1 MAGAPPENEQI
12 PRSHVMRSGLC
23 FFWFYIGHFTL
34 FFHFN
39 LNNTFYT
46 MKLLTKEQE
55 EAHYRSVVKGGTV
68 GGLLGLAGGVAGV
81 LLASRRYA
89 TIRNLTV
96 PMKSFLVTSS
106 GTFTGIIAADHAS
119 REYENEQ
126 NAAYQWY
133 ENREERLRA
142 EEMRGLSFTDR
153 AAAFARREK
162 YKIITATWVASMVGS
177 FALVS
182 RIPGLTGQQKLVQA
196 RVYAQGLTLGVL
208 CASAA
213 FEISDQ
219 RRGRGMLDSK
229 KKAEAAAKAKVE
241 DVSEEQ
247 PVHQSGKPSE
257 GDLWKDMVAAE
268 EERLSSKH
276 QSLYDNHEK
285 QQAAGAEGKE
295 EKSDESDDSKTE
307 QKDTES
313 KNKKSS

>member
-1 MAGAPPENEQI
+1 
-12 PRSHVMRSGLC
+12 
-23 FFWFYIGHFTL
+23 
-34 FFHFN
+34 
-39 LNNTFYT
+39 

-81 LLASRRYA
+81 LLASRRYH

-96 PMKSFLVTSS
+96 PMKAFLVTSS

-133 ENREERLRA
+133 ENREERLHA
-142 EEMRGLSFTDR
+142 EQIRGLSFTDR

-182 RIPGLTGQQKLVQA
+182 RIPGLSGQQKLVQA

-219 RRGRGMLDSK
+219 RRGRGLLDSK
-229 KKAEAAAKAKVE
+229 KKANAAKNKVE
-241 DVSEEQ
+241 PVEEEQ
-247 PVHQSGKPSE
+247 PVHQSGTPNQ

-285 QQAAGAEGKE
+285 QQAAEAEGKE
-295 EKSDESDDSKTE
+295 EKSEDSGDDSKTE
-307 QKDTES
+307 KKDTES
-313 KNKKSS
+313 KDKKKSS

>member
-1 MAGAPPENEQI
+1 
-12 PRSHVMRSGLC
+12 
-23 FFWFYIGHFTL
+23 
-34 FFHFN
+34 
-39 LNNTFYT
+39 

-81 LLASRRYA
+81 LLASRRYH

-219 RRGRGMLDSK
+219 RRGRGLLDSK
-229 KKAEAAAKAKVE
+229 KKAAAAAKAKVE
-241 DVSEEQ
+241 DVSDGQ
-247 PVHQSGKPSE
+247 PVHQSGNANE

-276 QSLYDNHEK
+276 QSLYDNQK
-285 QQAAGAEGKE
+285 PAASDAEGKE
-295 EKSDESDDSKTE
+295 EKSEESDNEKDSKTE
-307 QKDTES
+307 KNDTES
-313 KNKKSS
+313 KTKKSS

>member
-1 MAGAPPENEQI
+1 
-12 PRSHVMRSGLC
+12 
-23 FFWFYIGHFTL
+23 
-34 FFHFN
+34 
-39 LNNTFYT
+39 
-46 MKLLTKEQE
+46 MKLLTKEE
-55 EAHYRSVVKGGTV
+55 EDAHYSAVLQGGTV

-81 LLASRRYA
+81 LLASRRYH
-89 TIRNLTV
+89 TIRNLTL

-106 GTFTGIIAADHAS
+106 GTFMGIIAADHAS
-119 REYENEQ
+119 RAYENER

-133 ENREERLRA
+133 ENREERLRH

-162 YKIITATWVASMVGS
+162 YKIISATWVASMIGS
-177 FALVS
+177 FVLVG

-219 RRGRGMLDSK
+219 RRGRGLLDSK
-229 KKAEAAAKAKVE
+229 KRANAAKVAE
-241 DVSEEQ
+241 EEQ
-247 PVHQSGKPSE
+247 EQEQQPVRTAQPAE

-276 QSLYDNHEK
+276 QSLYEEQKQK
-285 QQAAGAEGKE
+285 QQAAKKAGTEEAKAESIPEG
-295 EKSDESDDSKTE
+295 SDDK
-307 QKDTES
+307 KDSES
-313 KNKKSS
+313 KN